1 MTTLFNNPILDSD
14 SYKYS
19 HFLQYPP
26 GTLNVSSY
34 IEARPGGE
42 FDKTVFFGLQ
52 GFLKRYFTQPITH
65 EMVGEAEQI
74 ITAHGVPFNWGGFT
88 RIVDRHGGL
97 WPVEIEAL
105 PEGLVVPTGIPL
117 VQIKSTDDQL
127 PWLPSF
133 LETQLL
139 RGVWYPTTVAT
150 LSWHAK
156 QIIAEHLNRT
166 CDDPEPVLPFRLHD
180 FGARGTA
187 SKEQSQIGGAAHLV
201 NFMGTDTVQGLLWA
215 KQYYGADMPGFSIP
229 AAEHS
234 TMTSWGEARETEAYR
249 NMVEQF
255 GGDGRMVAVVSD
267 SYDIYHA
274 VKEIWGKQLKSI
286 VENNGGTVVVRPDS
300 GDPTKVPVD
309 VLELLMETFGF
320 RMNGKGFKVLP
331 DFIRVIQGDGMDLPT
346 IKQLLLNLTE
356 KQISAE
362 NIAFGMGA
370 GLLQKVNR
378 DTLRFAQKANAV
390 LANADRYGTDP
401 IWSDVRKTVK
411 TDPGKSSKAGIQ
423 AVTREGNGA
432 WAAAKANAV
441 PVSANLLEPVYR
453 DGEILRDQTF
463 EEVRANAILA

>member
-1 MTTLFNNPILDSD
+1 MTLFNNPILDSD

-26 GTLNVSSY
+26 DTLNVTSY
-34 IEARPGGE
+34 IEARAGGE
-42 FDKTVFFGLQ
+42 FDKLVFFGLQ
-52 GFLKRYFTQPITH
+52 GFLKRYFTQPITLQ
-65 EMVGEAEQI
+65 MIDEAEQI
-74 ITAHGVPFNWGGFT
+74 ISAHGLPFNRGGFT
-88 RIVDRHGGL
+88 WIVEQHGGF

-117 VQIKSTDDQL
+117 VQIKATDDQL

-139 RGVWYPTTVAT
+139 RAVWYPTTVAT

-156 QIIAEHLNRT
+156 QVIAGHLNRT
-166 CDDPEPVLPFRLHD
+166 CDDPDPVLPFRLHD
-180 FGARGTA
+180 FGARGTT

-234 TMTSWGEARETEAYR
+234 TMTAWGEARETDAYR

-255 GGDGRMVAVVSD
+255 GGDGRLVAVVSD

-274 VKEIWGKQLKSI
+274 VKEIWGTQLKSL
-286 VENNGGTVVVRPDS
+286 VESNGGTVVVRPDS

-309 VLELLMETFGF
+309 VLDMLMEIFGS
-320 RMNGKGFKVLP
+320 RRNGKGYKVLP
-331 DFIRVIQGDGMDLPT
+331 DCIRVIQGDGMDLPT
-346 IKQLLLNLTE
+346 IGQLLNNLTE
-356 KQISAE
+356 RKISAE

-378 DTLRFAQKANAV
+378 DNLRFAQKANAV
-390 LANADRYGTDP
+390 LANADRYGDDP
-401 IWSDVRKTVK
+401 VWTDVRKTVK
-411 TDPGKSSKAGIQ
+411 TDPSKSSKAGIQ
-423 AVTREGNGA
+423 AVTRDNSGI
-432 WAAAKANAV
+432 WKSAKADTV

-453 DGEILRDQTF
+453 NGEILRDQTF
-463 EEVRANAILA
+463 EEVRANTLLA

>member
-1 MTTLFNNPILDSD
+1 MTLFNNPILDSD

-34 IEARPGGE
+34 IEARPGGK
-42 FDKTVFFGLQ
+42 FDKSVFFGLQ
-52 GFLKRYFTQPITH
+52 GFLKRYFTQPIAPQ
-65 EMVGEAEQI
+65 MIDEAEEI
-74 ITAHGVPFNWGGFT
+74 IGAHGLPFNREGFARIVAQHGGF
-88 RIVDRHGGL
+88 

-105 PEGLVVPTGIPL
+105 PEGLVVPAGIPL
-117 VQIKSTDDQL
+117 VQIRATDDQL

-139 RGVWYPTTVAT
+139 RAVWYPTTVAT

-156 QIIAEHLNRT
+156 QVIADHLNRT
-166 CDDPEPVLPFRLHD
+166 CDDPDPVLPFRLHD
-180 FGARGTA
+180 FGARGTT

-234 TMTSWGEARETEAYR
+234 TMTAWGEARETDAYR

-255 GGDGRMVAVVSD
+255 GGDGRLVAVVSD

-274 VKEIWGKQLKSI
+274 VKQIWGTQLKSL
-286 VENNGGTVVVRPDS
+286 VEGNGGTVVVRPDS
-300 GDPTKVPVD
+300 GDPTRVPVD
-309 VLELLMETFGF
+309 VLEMLMEIFGS
-320 RMNGKGFKVLP
+320 RRNGKGFRVLP
-331 DFIRVIQGDGMDLPT
+331 DYIRVIQGDGMDLPT
-346 IKQLLLNLTE
+346 IGQLLNNLTE
-356 KQISAE
+356 RGISAE

-378 DTLRFAQKANAV
+378 DDLRFAQKANAV
-390 LANADRYGTDP
+390 LANAGRYGDDP
-401 IWSDVRKTVK
+401 VWTDVRKTVK
-411 TDPGKSSKAGIQ
+411 TDPSKSSKAGIQ
-423 AVTREGNGA
+423 AVTRGQDGV
-432 WAAAKANAV
+432 WTSVKAGMV

-453 DGEILRDQTF
+453 NGKILRDQTF
-463 EEVRANAILA
+463 EDVRANTLLA